1 MFLCSEY
8 FLIIFFISI
17 DFSVVVGR
25 FTVIVLSFFNEKSN
39 SRVLL
44 KTGFSILDISGA
56 IFFDHSG
63 CIQV

>member
-1 MFLCSEY
+1 MINCFSDYQIFLFRPFQAEGKGQ
-8 FLIIFFISI
+8 L
-17 DFSVVVGR
+17 
-25 FTVIVLSFFNEKSN
+25 VL
-39 SRVLL
+39 RVLL

>member
-1 MFLCSEY
+1 LYERLVPLADASENDFKVPFGFFY
-8 FLIIFFISI
+8 QKICIVKPQTIIFIW
-17 DFSVVVGR
+17 
-25 FTVIVLSFFNEKSN
+25 
-39 SRVLL
+39 VLL

>member
-1 MFLCSEY
+1 MA
-8 FLIIFFISI
+8 IRN
-17 DFSVVVGR
+17 VGKSADMK
-25 FTVIVLSFFNEKSN
+25 VITL
-39 SRVLL
+39 RVLL